1 MPDTVPGNAPAGSA
15 ADLATLVPAVP
26 RFGVLM
32 NKRSGRNR
40 SGVARVEAILAGR
53 PDIPVHRTARQS
65 EAPQA
70 LAELAA
76 SGVNVLAVNGGDGTL
91 QMVLNVLLSAQTPF
105 ARRPL
110 LTILPGGTTNMIAYD
125 VGCARKPDEELKR
138 LLARLDAGTLV
149 DSILMR
155 PAMEVSGGDID
166 GLTHGFF
173 FGAAG
178 VYEGTMANRSTV
190 DAIGGRDGAGPAW
203 RLLATAGKLLVG
215 RDPVTPVEIGLTTDQ
230 EVHPRRHYLAVFG
243 STMQRLSLGLFPFWG
258 EHGQG
263 PIRLT
268 TIHKGARRLLRRAPA
283 ILRGRA
289 HKALVPANGYHSQRA
304 HELILD
310 FAGGLVVDGEI
321 FQAVPGRPIRI
332 AAGPAVAFL
341 RG

>member
-1 MPDTVPGNAPAGSA
+1 MPDTASHTGNATAG
-15 ADLATLVPAVP
+15 DIATLVPAVP

-40 SGVARVEAILAGR
+40 SGVAKVEALLAAR

-65 EAPQA
+65 EAPGA
-70 LAELAA
+70 LAALAA

-91 QMVLNVLLSAQTPF
+91 QVVLNVLLSAQTPF

-125 VGCARKPDEELKR
+125 LGCARRPDQELQR

-149 DSILMR
+149 KSILMR
-155 PAMEVSGGDID
+155 PVMAASGGDID

-215 RDPVTPVEIGLTTDQ
+215 RDPVSPVEIGLSTDRQ
-230 EVHPRRHYLAVFG
+230 VHPRRHYLALFG
-243 STMQRLSLGLFPFWG
+243 STMQRLSLGLYPFWG
-258 EHGQG
+258 EQGQG

-268 TIHKGARRLLRRAPA
+268 AIYQGARGLLRRAPA
-283 ILRGRA
+283 ILRGRP
-289 HKALVPANGYHSQRA
+289 HKALVPSNGYHSQRTHDLA
-304 HELILD
+304 LD
-310 FAGGLVVDGEI
+310 FTGGLVVDGEI
-321 FQAVPGRPIRI
+321 FQAMPGRPIHI
-332 AAGPAVAFL
+332 ETGPTVAFL